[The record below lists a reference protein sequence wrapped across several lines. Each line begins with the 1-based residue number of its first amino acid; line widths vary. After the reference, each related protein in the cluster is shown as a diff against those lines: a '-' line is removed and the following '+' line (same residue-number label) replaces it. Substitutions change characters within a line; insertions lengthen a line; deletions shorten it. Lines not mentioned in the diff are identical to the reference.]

1 MSNRLMHLPT
11 LLMPFGTPN
20 PRRKSRVLGL
30 IWLFFALV
38 WGAGCA
44 PEPVTTD
51 LLLPVE
57 FSNVPDNMVL
67 TYFHTDKLEVR
78 VKADPRYLKALA
90 HGDVHYPAD
99 IYTDLAFDPAGD
111 ASEIEAGHYVL
122 PVDKQRIPLDPAIEI
137 LGITPSYFSIRLENK
152 ISRRFKIHVPYEG
165 EPAQGHISLAPS
177 PDPTHVTLTGAAPLI
192 NGIGMLKTKPILL
205 KNASETFKKETP
217 LDLENSSLFSPS
229 QPIILV
235 TVPIQQEWV
244 EKDISD
250 IPIEIRNGGK
260 GVQLEPSRISIK
272 IRGPYDTMG
281 KKDIIDQIHA
291 FVDLKDLKPGIYA
304 RHAYIN
310 VPVGLMMTGAH
321 PRVFTVKID

>member
-1 MSNRLMHLPT
+1 M
-11 LLMPFGTPN
+11 
-20 PRRKSRVLGL
+20 V
-30 IWLFFALV
+30 
-38 WGAGCA
+38 
-44 PEPVTTD
+44 TD

-57 FSNVPDNMVL
+57 FSNIPDNMVL

-78 VKADPRYLKALA
+78 VKADPRRLEELS

-111 ASEIEAGHYVL
+111 TSEIEAGHYVL

-152 ISRRFKIHVPYEG
+152 VSKEFKVHVPYDG
-165 EPAQGHISLAPS
+165 APAQGHISLAPTPEPS
-177 PDPTHVTLTGAAPLI
+177 HVTLMGAASLI
-192 NGIGMLKTKPILL
+192 NGIEVLKTKPILL
-205 KNASETFKKETP
+205 KDAAETFKKEVP
-217 LDLENSSLFSPS
+217 LDLENPSLFSPS
-229 QPIILV
+229 PSIILV
-235 TVPIQQEWV
+235 TVPIQEEWV
-244 EKDISD
+244 EKDILD

-260 GVQLEPSRISIK
+260 KVQLEPPRISIK

-281 KKDIIDQIHA
+281 KKEIMDQIHA
-291 FVDLKDLKPGIYA
+291 FVDLENLKPGIYA

-321 PRVFTVKID
+321 PRV